1 MIAIEFSRPVQVD
14 RFGHDERRYDIEANG
29 EERAALAER
38 YGILSVDSFTAH
50 LRLRRISGERLLLK
64 GRFSADVVQSC
75 VVSLEPVSAHLE
87 EDFSLVYAA
96 DLDEEDVEVDIGLTE
111 EDPPEPIEGGVI
123 DLGEAAAEH
132 LALALDPFPR
142 APGASFQG
150 GDEPPEPEPPPKV
163 SPFAALASLKK
174 K

>member
-1 MIAIEFSRPVQVD
+1 MIALEFSRPVLVE
-14 RFGHDERRYDIEANG
+14 RLGHDERTYDIEANT
-29 EERAALAER
+29 EERAALAAR
-38 YGILSVDSFTAH
+38 YGILAVETLTAR
-50 LRLRRISGERLLLK
+50 LRLTRTGSTRVRLS

-75 VVSLEPVSAHLE
+75 VVSLEPVAAHLE
-87 EDFSLVYAA
+87 EDFALTFATEK
-96 DLDEEDVEVDIGLTE
+96 DDDPDEVVVIMDD
-111 EDPPEPIEGGVI
+111 EDPPEPIESGII

-142 APGASFQG
+142 AATAAFDA
-150 GDEPPEPEPPPKV
+150 GDEPARDPPAKA

>member
-14 RFGHDERRYDIEANG
+14 RLGHDERRYDIEANAQ
-29 EERAALAER
+29 EREDLAKR
-38 YGILSVDSFTAH
+38 YGILAVDRFTAQ
-50 LRLRRISGERLLLK
+50 LRLRRVAGERVSLK
-64 GRFSADVVQSC
+64 GRFCADVIQSC

-96 DLDEEDVEVDIGLTE
+96 HPGEEMEEVEIGLFE
-111 EDPPEPIEGGVI
+111 EDPPEPIESGVI
-123 DLGEAAAEH
+123 DIGEAAAEH

-142 APGASFQG
+142 APNAIFEEVGEA
-150 GDEPPEPEPPPKV
+150 DAEPPPKA
-163 SPFAALASLKK
+163 SPFAALVSLKK